1 MFLNK
6 IKVFLLISIS
16 LIFFFLTY
24 NDVKSQELEIIEGKA
39 IVVDGDTIKINGE
52 KIRFSGID
60 APESYY
66 KGKEQLCF
74 KDEKKIS
81 CGKISKVFLIKIIN
95 NQTVKCVIEVKTDR
109 YKRKLGE
116 CFVEDKSLSRIL
128 VKSGYAF
135 DYPRYSKKKY
145 LKEQE
150 YAKKNSLGLWN
161 MKFNFPWDFRKNN

>member
-24 NDVKSQELEIIEGKA
+24 NDVKSQELEVIEGKA
-39 IVVDGDTIKINGE
+39 IVVDGDTIKINSE

-66 KGKEQLCF
+66 KGRKQFCLKGE
-74 KDEKKIS
+74 EKIS
-81 CGKISKVFLIKIIN
+81 CGELSKIFLIEKIA
-95 NQTVKCVIEVKTDR
+95 NQKVKCEIEAKTDR

-116 CFVEDKSLSRIL
+116 CFVEGKSLSRIL
-128 VKSGYAF
+128 VKNGYAF

-145 LKEQE
+145 SIEQE
-150 YAKKNSLGLWN
+150 YAKKNSLGLWS
-161 MKFNFPWDFRKNN
+161 MKFEFPWDFRKNN

>member
-24 NDVKSQELEIIEGKA
+24 NDVKSQELKIIEGKA
-39 IVVDGDTIKINGE
+39 IVVDGDTIKINGV

-66 KGKEQLCF
+66 KGKEQFCL
-74 KDEKKIS
+74 KGEEEIS
-81 CGKISKVFLIKIIN
+81 CGKLSKIFLIEKIGN
-95 NQTVKCVIEVKTDR
+95 EKVKCEIEAKTDR

-116 CFVEDKSLSRIL
+116 CFVNDKSLSRIL
-128 VKSGYAF
+128 VKNGYAF

-145 LKEQE
+145 SIEQE
-150 YAKKNSLGLWN
+150 YAKKNSLGLWS
-161 MKFNFPWDFRKNN
+161 MKFEFPWDFRKNN

>member
-24 NDVKSQELEIIEGKA
+24 NDVKSQEIEIIKGKA
-39 IVVDGDTIKINGE
+39 IVVDGDTIKIDSE

-66 KGKEQLCF
+66 KGKEQFCL

-81 CGKISKVFLIKIIN
+81 CGKLSKSFLIEKIGI
-95 NQTVKCVIEVKTDR
+95 QKVKCEIEAKTDR

-116 CFVEDKSLSRIL
+116 CFVEGKSLSRIL
-128 VKSGYAF
+128 VKNGYAF

-145 LKEQE
+145 LEEQE
-150 YAKKNSLGLWN
+150 YAKANNLGLWD
-161 MKFNFPWDFRKNN
+161 MKFEFPWNFRKNN

>member
-24 NDVKSQELEIIEGKA
+24 NNVKSQDIKIIEGKA
-39 IVVDGDTIKINGE
+39 LVVDGDTIKINSE

-66 KGKEQLCF
+66 KGRKQFCLKGE
-74 KDEKKIS
+74 EKIS
-81 CGKISKVFLIKIIN
+81 CGELSKIFLIEKIA
-95 NQTVKCVIEVKTDR
+95 NQKVKCEIEAKTDR

-116 CFVEDKSLSRIL
+116 CFVEGKSLSRIL
-128 VKSGYAF
+128 VKNGYAF

-145 LKEQE
+145 SIEQE
-150 YAKKNSLGLWN
+150 YAKKNSLGLWS
-161 MKFNFPWDFRKNN
+161 MKFEFPWDFRKNN